1 MKKKVIEEYSPLIS
15 IVIPVYNRQ
24 NVIGRLLEVL
34 KQQTYQNLEIICIDD
49 GSTDQ
54 SKSVIQ
60 RHMEA
65 DPRIILKEKENGGAV
80 SAVCLGIYET
90 SGDYVCF
97 IDSDDLVGKDYI
109 YNFVNQLDEKYD
121 FVAFGFYYEDG
132 ICKKPYYLKESRIYS
147 KEQLEQ
153 YRDQVLIE
161 YGSSD
166 ISNRFFISRWNKMYS
181 RECILKIL
189 PGYEKCIGLVLGE
202 DSVFSHLL
210 IKYAKNGK
218 TIQKPNSYFYDVSDN
233 GSSVMRDTNYI
244 KYINAC
250 EKAYEVFKNL
260 LKEDKFSNRQ
270 ALYIVYYHISSIFSR
285 MFSGNR
291 KQFDA
296 MYTELKK
303 SEIYICAL
311 KRYIK
316 DTKSKKQKI
325 MLGIQIVAPT
335 GKFYRWTL
343 ASVKKVKKKVGAVR
357 STVLFLVKNLKQ
369 YGFKKTLINSKYQ
382 NRRIHANEDL
392 RKELPKLERQISPIL
407 EQYMGRKTDLQTATI
422 EKNVFVFWWDGFETA
437 PFIVKKCLERVKQV
451 YSDAKIITISKQNFK
466 EYTTI
471 NQQILEGF
479 ENKKI
484 SIQTFSDILRFNLLK
499 NHGGLWIDATIYFLK
514 PYPIFEQLENKSYE
528 SFAFKD
534 TLDFL
539 IYKENKCSWSSYL
552 QAARKGAVLIDAMD
566 CIFQEYYLKYGDYSI
581 YFFMDAAL
589 MICKI
594 MGIDDHVLDKVN
606 YCEGS
611 AFSLSKLLDKPYDNE
626 VKKDLERLPQ
636 KLYWW
641 YNPKNE
647 KEDTFFNRLI
657 MCK

>member
-1 MKKKVIEEYSPLIS
+1 MHGVPKK
-15 IVIPVYNRQ
+15 
-24 NVIGRLLEVL
+24 
-34 KQQTYQNLEIICIDD
+34 CF
-49 GSTDQ
+49 
-54 SKSVIQ
+54 
-60 RHMEA
+60 H
-65 DPRIILKEKENGGAV
+65 IL
-80 SAVCLGIYET
+80 T
-90 SGDYVCF
+90 
-97 IDSDDLVGKDYI
+97 VGKDYI

-392 RKELPKLERQISPIL
+392 RKELPELERQISPIL

-451 YSDAKIITISKQNFK
+451 YSDAKIITISKQN
-466 EYTTI
+466 
-471 NQQILEGF
+471 
-479 ENKKI
+479 
-484 SIQTFSDILRFNLLK
+484 
-499 NHGGLWIDATIYFLK
+499 
-514 PYPIFEQLENKSYE
+514 
-528 SFAFKD
+528 
-534 TLDFL
+534 
-539 IYKENKCSWSSYL
+539 
-552 QAARKGAVLIDAMD
+552 
-566 CIFQEYYLKYGDYSI
+566 
-581 YFFMDAAL
+581 
-589 MICKI
+589 
-594 MGIDDHVLDKVN
+594 
-606 YCEGS
+606 
-611 AFSLSKLLDKPYDNE
+611 LSKLLDKPYDNE